1 MSRGLGDVYK
11 RQDIMS
17 NIDGKIIST
26 KIKEELKAE
35 IKTYMIKPCLAVI
48 QIGNDEASNVYISAK
63 QKACSEVGIYL
74 KHIKFDEDSREIE
87 IINKIIELN
96 NDEYVHGILLQLP
109 IPEKFNEEKLINYI
123 SRNKDVDGLTDINV
137 GKLINNK
144 KCLVSCTP
152 QGIIK
157 LLEESGVSIPGKNV
171 VIVGRSKL
179 VGKPLISLFL
189 NNDATVTVC
198 HSKTNNL
205 KEFTKNADILVV
217 AVGKKHLI
225 TEDMVKKDSVVIDVG
240 INRIDGKLYGD
251 VDYENVKNKVS
262 LITPV
267 PGGVGPMTVAM
278 LLCNVNT
285 VYKNLNNK

>member
-1 MSRGLGDVYK
+1 
-11 RQDIMS
+11 MS

-217 AVGKKHLI
+217 AVGKKYLI

>member
-1 MSRGLGDVYK
+1 
-11 RQDIMS
+11 MS

-87 IINKIIELN
+87 ILNKIIELTN
-96 NDEYVHGILLQLP
+96 EEYVHGILLQLP

>member
-1 MSRGLGDVYK
+1 
-11 RQDIMS
+11 MS

-74 KHIKFDEDSREIE
+74 KHIKFDENSREIE

-205 KEFTKNADILVV
+205 KDFTKNADILVV

-240 INRIDGKLYGD
+240 INRLDGKLYGD

>member
-1 MSRGLGDVYK
+1 
-11 RQDIMS
+11 MS

-63 QKACSEVGIYL
+63 QKACSEVRIYL

>member
-1 MSRGLGDVYK
+1 
-11 RQDIMS
+11 MS

-48 QIGNDEASNVYISAK
+48 QIGNDEANNVYISAK

>member
-1 MSRGLGDVYK
+1 
-11 RQDIMS
+11 MS

-109 IPEKFNEEKLINYI
+109 IPKKFNEEKLINYI

-157 LLEESGVSIPGKNV
+157 LLEESGVSITGKNV

>member
-1 MSRGLGDVYK
+1 
-11 RQDIMS
+11 MS

-285 VYKNLNNK
+285 VYKYLNNK

>member
-1 MSRGLGDVYK
+1 
-11 RQDIMS
+11 MS

-123 SRNKDVDGLTDINV
+123 SRNKDVDGLTDINI

-217 AVGKKHLI
+217 AVGKKYLI

>member
-1 MSRGLGDVYK
+1 
-11 RQDIMS
+11 MS

-225 TEDMVKKDSVVIDVG
+225 TEDMVKKDSVIIDVG

>member
-1 MSRGLGDVYK
+1 
-11 RQDIMS
+11 MS
-17 NIDGKIIST
+17 NIDGTIIST

>member
-1 MSRGLGDVYK
+1 
-11 RQDIMS
+11 MS

-48 QIGNDEASNVYISAK
+48 QIGNDEASNIYISAK